1 MGLSESSKRTSMPRG
16 LDSDWLPGSGR
27 HTIGDFGKDAKI
39 WEQFVSLPS
48 YGVVLSLRVPR
59 EAVEK
64 DN

>member
-1 MGLSESSKRTSMPRG
+1 MGLSESSNRTSMPRR
-16 LDSDWLPGSGR
+16 LNSDRPPGTGR

-48 YGVVLSLRVPR
+48 YGVVLSLRVTR